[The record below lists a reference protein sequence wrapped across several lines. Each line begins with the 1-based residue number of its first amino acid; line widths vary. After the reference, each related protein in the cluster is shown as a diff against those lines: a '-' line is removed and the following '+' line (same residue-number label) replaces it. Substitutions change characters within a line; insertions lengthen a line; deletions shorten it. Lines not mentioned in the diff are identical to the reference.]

1 MATTR
6 TLIDLKYS
14 EDGTLKRVHLQRS
27 SVQLGVDAF
36 AFNLLLLVEHF
47 HCLGAR
53 FEELRAQTLDELQ
66 GVVEQF
72 SPVVERPRYNAAASE
87 KQILFGV
94 VGTSFKRR
102 RQVFLVTSQTKQVFA
117 IFNAP
122 TNTCM
127 NPP

>member
-6 TLIDLKYS
+6 TLIDLKSS
-14 EDGTLKRVHLQRS
+14 EVGTLKRVHLQRS

-47 HCLGAR
+47 HCR
-53 FEELRAQTLDELQ
+53 FEELRAQTLDELE

-87 KQILFGV
+87 KQVPFGV
-94 VGTSFKRR
+94 VGTGFKRR
-102 RQVFLVTSQTKQVFA
+102 RQVFLVTSKTKQVFA